1 MNHSFSCETR
11 IPYKPALF
19 QYLQVVI
26 KGRDLCH
33 MLTIAIIDLLYF
45 CNFNVCAKN
54 DDRGNQKTFSMMAR
68 DVRIESLLF
77 THNINV
83 SKKDSFVLAQ
93 YFVMI
98 SILHFS
104 MINRV
109 EGKSIRII
117 TKKVFAT

>member
-1 MNHSFSCETR
+1 
-11 IPYKPALF
+11 
-19 QYLQVVI
+19 
-26 KGRDLCH
+26 

-104 MINRV
+104 MIANRV
-109 EGKSIRII
+109 EEKVLESISDINSE
-117 TKKVFAT
+117 KKEIKECSLHIPLFLHNHVIKMLPQFIKN